1 MDGSLLKSMLRW
13 VTPAEA
19 EAKVV
24 GSPEA
29 MRVLRGMLA
38 PGDPEDYL
46 AQRYRQIVRSADQS
60 PAQVEVLP
68 AREPLANLG
77 AAGAY
82 YPDTRTVFYEPT
94 YPTPDLRE
102 NLAHELTHFLATEA
116 NQGQARPAE
125 EHRLIRQFLGT
136 DTFDP
141 ARRVSQSGF
150 TPGPDAS
157 LKDLETFEG
166 WLKPAL
172 RYYQTGQAAPLVRP
186 AGWPSR

>member
-13 VTPAEA
+13 VTPREA
-19 EAKVV
+19 EATVV
-24 GSPEA
+24 GAPEA
-29 MRVLRGMLA
+29 MRVLKGMMA

-46 AQRYRQIVRSADQS
+46 AQRYRQIVQRAEAS
-60 PAQVEVLP
+60 PSQVEVLP
-68 AREPLANLG
+68 AREHLANLG

-102 NLAHELTHFLATEA
+102 NFAHELTHFLATEA
-116 NQGQARPAE
+116 NQGQARPEE

-141 ARRVSQSGF
+141 ERRFSQSGF
-150 TPGPDAS
+150 TPRDAN

-172 RYYQTGQAAPLVRP
+172 RYYQTGQGAPGVGL

>member
-1 MDGSLLKSMLRW
+1 VDGSLLKSMLRW
-13 VTPAEA
+13 VAPAEA

-29 MRVLRGMLA
+29 LAVLKGMLKS
-38 PGDPEDYL
+38 GDPEDYL
-46 AQRYRQIVRSADQS
+46 AQRYRQIVRRAEES
-60 PAQVEVLP
+60 PSQVEVFP
-68 AREPLANLG
+68 AREHLSNLK

-82 YPDTRTVFYEPT
+82 YPDTRTVLYNPT

-102 NLAHELTHFLATEA
+102 NFAHELTHFLATEA
-116 NQGQARPAE
+116 NKGQARPEE

-141 ARRVSQSGF
+141 ARRFSQSGF

-157 LKDLETFEG
+157 LGDLETFEG
-166 WLKPAL
+166 WLAPAL
-172 RYYQTGQAAPLVRP
+172 RYYQTGQGAPPLRP